1 MVNNSYLTQPDGWI
15 WVKTGD
21 ICEGIV
27 PGRTKP
33 KNFDG
38 TIPWITLPDVTGLY
52 VSKSINNLAVT
63 REDAEKV
70 GMKVMPK
77 GTVLMS
83 CVGQFGLICIA
94 KNDIVPAAAI
104 SWIYLFR

>member
-1 MVNNSYLTQPDGWI
+1 MSDELIELPESWK

-33 KNFDG
+33 KSFNG
-38 TIPWITLPDVTGLY
+38 TIPWITLPDITSLY
-52 VSKSINNLAVT
+52 ISQSNNNLAVT

-70 GMKVMPK
+70 GMKIMPK

-83 CVGQFGLICIA
+83 CVGQFGVICIA
-94 KNDIVPAAAI
+94 ENDIAI
-104 SWIYLFR
+104 LFDL